1 MVCVYPLY
9 HRNADGDPPNIVA
22 VLAFKAAYTLEKKRR
37 ENDKRVLAL
46 YSEYV
51 VLNLDP

>member
-1 MVCVYPLY
+1 MVSVYSLY
-9 HRNADGDPPNIVA
+9 HHSTDGDPPNIVA

-46 YSEYV
+46 YSEYA